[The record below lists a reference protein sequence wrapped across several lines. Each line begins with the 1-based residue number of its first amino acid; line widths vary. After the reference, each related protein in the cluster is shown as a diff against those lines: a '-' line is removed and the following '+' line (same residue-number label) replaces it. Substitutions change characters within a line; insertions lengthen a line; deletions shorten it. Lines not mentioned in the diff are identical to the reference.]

1 MRVKTEDLTPTLSP
15 EESIARG
22 VKRPPVLLWAAVC
35 GAVAIALLL
44 IVGAIIDSRG
54 GFAFDPRITL
64 ALRVPGDTAQP
75 VGPHWFHDAMVDIT
89 ATGGATV
96 LTLVVIGTVAL
107 LASRRLWLTA
117 ALTAAATISGS
128 WAVTQMKVHV
138 GRPRPEIVDHLVQV
152 TGNSFPSGHAAN
164 SAIVYLT
171 IAAIGSQV
179 TKGAATRNVL
189 LAGAILLVG
198 AIGFSRVYLGVHW
211 PSDVLA
217 GWSFGTLWAAMWW
230 LLGARLR
237 RRVPPVPAPTPAHP

>member
-1 MRVKTEDLTPTLSP
+1 MDTKNLTPTLSA
-15 EESIARG
+15 EEGIARG
-22 VKRPPVLLWAAVC
+22 VRNPPVLLWAAVC
-35 GAVAIALLL
+35 GAVAIGLLL
-44 IVGAIIDSRG
+44 ILGAVIDTRG
-54 GFAFDPRITL
+54 GFSFDPRITL

-75 VGPHWFHDAMVDIT
+75 IGPSWLRDAMIDIT

-117 ALTAAATISGS
+117 ALTAAATITGS
-128 WAVTQMKVHV
+128 WAVTQMKLHV

-171 IAAIGSQV
+171 IAALGTQV
-179 TKGAATRNVL
+179 TKGAATRNTL

-198 AIGFSRVYLGVHW
+198 AIGVSRVYLGVHW

-230 LLGARLR
+230 FLGAKLR
-237 RRVPPVPAPTPAHP
+237 HRVPQAAAPTPVHP

>member
-1 MRVKTEDLTPTLSP
+1 MHTEDLTPTLSP
-15 EESIARG
+15 EETIARG
-22 VKRPPVLLWAAVC
+22 VRHPPALLWAAVC

-44 IVGAIIDSRG
+44 AVGAIIGRSG
-54 GFAFDPRITL
+54 GFAFDPRIIT
-64 ALRVPGDTAQP
+64 ALRIPGDLAQP
-75 VGPHWFHDAMVDIT
+75 IGPRWFHGAMVDIT

-96 LTLVVIGTVAL
+96 LTLVVIATLAL

-128 WAVTQMKVHV
+128 WAVTQIKLYV
-138 GRPRPEIVDHLVQV
+138 GRPRPEVVDHLVQV

-171 IAAIGSQV
+171 IAALATQV

-230 LLGARLR
+230 LLGAWFR
-237 RRVPPVPAPTPAHP
+237 RRVPPTAAPTPARP

>member
-1 MRVKTEDLTPTLSP
+1 MPTQDLTPSLSP
-15 EESIARG
+15 EEIIARG
-22 VKRPPVLLWAAVC
+22 VRHPPVLLWAAVC

-44 IVGAIIDSRG
+44 VLGAIVDRRG
-54 GFAFDPRITL
+54 GFSFDPRIIL
-64 ALRVPGDTAQP
+64 ALRVPGDTGQP
-75 VGPHWFHDAMVDIT
+75 IGPSWLHDAMVDIT
-89 ATGGATV
+89 ATGGTTV
-96 LTLVVIGTVAL
+96 LTLVVIATIAL
-107 LASRRLWLTA
+107 LVSRRLWLTA
-117 ALTAAATISGS
+117 ALTAAATISGA
-128 WAVTQMKVHV
+128 WAVTQMKLHV

-171 IAAIGSQV
+171 IVAIGSQV
-179 TKGAATRNVL
+179 VKGAATRNVL

-230 LLGARLR
+230 LIGARLR
-237 RRVPPVPAPTPAHP
+237 RRVLPAAAPMPAHP